1 MIMRI
6 VNAVLSRWQLSLGIL
21 AALVLSHT
29 LAYCEG
35 REDGSN
41 AEKIKQA
48 EVERKAIEEARKRDE
63 AAGAVVRKEQDDV
76 EEKVQRARDAA
87 DGSPDPLKS
96 FLDSLRE
103 RPAGSSPP
111 AD

>member
-35 REDGSN
+35 REDGAN

-48 EVERKAIEEARKRDE
+48 VVERKAVEEARKRDE

-76 EEKVQRARDAA
+76 DAKVQRARDAA
-87 DGSPDPLKS
+87 QDSSDPLRS
-96 FLDSLRE
+96 FLDSLRG
-103 RPAGSSPP
+103 RPAGPDP
-111 AD
+111 AAD